1 MLKMDSR
8 VRSEVGRIDRPGN
21 EWSVLPLY
29 APLMI
34 RNEVSRHTRNILML
48 NFLSLYHFF
57 VNLDFAGNLSARE
70 RKGREA
76 AFSFCFCING

>member
-1 MLKMDSR
+1 
-8 VRSEVGRIDRPGN
+8 VGRIDRPGN
-21 EWSVLPLY
+21 EWSFLPLY

-34 RNEVSRHTRNILML
+34 RNEVSNHIYNVYKIML

-57 VNLDFAGNLSARE
+57 VNLDFARMPETRE
-70 RKGREA
+70 QQGRGA